1 MMVTVESDLPTVN
14 LSLWRADAIV
24 LFDWLNTTDLNTVP
38 ITHPA
43 QKQAL
48 ADVLSRFEW
57 AADTDITEVGAE
69 EIAAAQYEVAKD
81 MGW

>member
-1 MMVTVESDLPTVN
+1 MLAMNEEVPTVHVP
-14 LSLWRADAIV
+14 LWRADAIV
-24 LFDWLNTTDLNTVP
+24 LFDWLMSTDLDTVP

-48 ADVLSRFEW
+48 ADLLARLEY
-57 AADTDITEVGAE
+57 DTAPSISSATAE
-69 EIAAAQYEVAKD
+69 EIAAAQSEVAKN

>member
-1 MMVTVESDLPTVN
+1 MASMNPDLPTVE

-24 LFDWLNTTDLNTVP
+24 LFDWLMSTDLNTVP

-48 ADVLSRFEW
+48 ADLLARLERCPHIPGVAQEQ
-57 AADTDITEVGAE
+57 IAE
-69 EIAAAQYEVAKD
+69 AQGEVAAN